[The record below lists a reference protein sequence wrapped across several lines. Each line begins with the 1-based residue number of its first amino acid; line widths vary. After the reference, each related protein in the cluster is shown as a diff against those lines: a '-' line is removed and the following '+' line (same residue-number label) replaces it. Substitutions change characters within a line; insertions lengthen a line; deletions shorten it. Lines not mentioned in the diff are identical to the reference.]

1 MSDKLTNSITLKA
14 GTAQAFGKIT
24 VDVDGYGII
33 SGNAKLRL
41 SSSGPKKLDLWLNR
55 VDADDATCYQSLTFP
70 GGEDDF
76 YLWPTWQGDIVAGE
90 TYRWM
95 VRLESGL
102 SGSLSTRYAKG
113 VQVG

>member
-1 MSDKLTNSITLKA
+1 MSDKLTNSITLKS

-55 VDADDATCYQSLTFP
+55 VTAADATCYQSHTFP

-76 YLWPTWQGDIVAGE
+76 YLWPTWQGAIENGE
-90 TYRWM
+90 SYEWL

-102 SGSLSTRYAKG
+102 SGSLSTRYCKG
-113 VQVG
+113 RQV